1 MGLLD
6 TNHGSM
12 GDLYNMVTLLMLN
25 INFPL
30 NYIAIDVD
38 MSNCFSYFLLE
49 LLKDNGWGCAF
60 QFLLLVIICS

>member
-38 MSNCFSYFLLE
+38 MSNCFSYFLLG
-49 LLKDNGWGCAF
+49 LLKDNG
-60 QFLLLVIICS
+60 